1 MKFMLSWRVH
11 KDKRQE
17 SFKGFSQ
24 MTDED
29 IKSDIGDNIQ
39 LIGRWHDMVGFTG
52 VAIFETDDANAIAN
66 FALNWNS
73 VLDATVTP
81 VLDDDEARKIGQM
94 RE

>member
-11 KDKRQE
+11 TDKRQE
-17 SFKGFSQ
+17 ALKGFSQ

-52 VAIFETDDANAIAN
+52 VAIFETDDPNAIAN
-66 FALNWNS
+66 FALNWNA

-81 VLDDDEARKIGQM
+81 VLDDDEARSIGQM

>member
-1 MKFMLSWRVH
+1 MKFMLSWSIH

-17 SFKGFSQ
+17 AFKGFSQ